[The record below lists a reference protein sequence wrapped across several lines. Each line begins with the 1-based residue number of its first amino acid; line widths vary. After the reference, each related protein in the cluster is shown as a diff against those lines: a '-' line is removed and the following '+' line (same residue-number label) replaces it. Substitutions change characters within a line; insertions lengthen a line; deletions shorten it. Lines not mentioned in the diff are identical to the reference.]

1 MSDILV
7 VKSLFLMCDVS
18 VVYCYTKSEK
28 ISQFEIKFIETSCR
42 SVKQY
47 LRTRLEQE
55 LIS

>member
-18 VVYCYTKSEK
+18 VVYCCTKSEK
-28 ISQFEIKFIETSCR
+28 INQFEIKLIETSCR

>member
-7 VKSLFLMCDVS
+7 VKSHFLMCDVS

-28 ISQFEIKFIETSCR
+28 INQFEIKFIETSCR

>member
-28 ISQFEIKFIETSCR
+28 IDLR
-42 SVKQY
+42 SNLSKQVAD
-47 LRTRLEQE
+47 Q
-55 LIS
+55 